1 MDLFNLNYAEMEK
14 FLFVFIRVG
23 AMFLYAPIIGSAS
36 VPSKLKIGLA
46 LVMSFL
52 IFPLLNGIPLPQ
64 PKGIFSFGIHML
76 SELSIGLIIAYM
88 ARMIFISVQIAGTL
102 VDFQMGFGVVN
113 VIDPQTESQVSISA
127 QFLNIISI
135 LFFLALD
142 GHHFLINAAVQSFE
156 LINPNTFNFSGGSM
170 KIYMDVFTSG
180 FIVAIKMAAPVVAG
194 LFFISVALGLVA
206 RTVPQMNVFIVGFPL
221 QIGMGLIMFYFSM
234 DYFGMVF
241 KNNLYELPKNL
252 IGIMQT
258 F

>member
-1 MDLFNLNYAEMEK
+1 MDLFNLNYAETEK
-14 FLFVFIRVG
+14 FFFVFIRVG

-36 VPSKLKIGLA
+36 APAKLKIGLA

-52 IFPLLNGIPLPQ
+52 VFPLLTDIPLPQ
-64 PKGIFSFGIHML
+64 PKGTFSFGLYML
-76 SELSIGLIIAYM
+76 SEITVGLIISYI

-113 VIDPQTESQVSISA
+113 VIDPQTESQVSITA
-127 QFLNIISI
+127 QFLNILSI
-135 LFFLALD
+135 LLFLALD

-156 LINPNTFNFSGGSM
+156 LINPNTFSFSGGSM
-170 KIYMDVFTSG
+170 KILMDVFTSA
-180 FIVAIKMAAPVVAG
+180 FTVAIKIAAPVVAG

-234 DYFGMVF
+234 TYFGMIF
-241 KNNLYELPKNL
+241 KHNLYEMPKNL